1 MAVPLYSDC
10 HHEYCYGSSEAS
22 SDTSRESDSTDAYM
36 ACMGLR
42 RTINPRTEIKPGISF
57 TRSTEGGSFA
67 GTGGQKAFHN
77 CLARLLRYIVTI
89 TTKLFHKLDSQRS
102 DTQPM
107 KNILAIGV
115 SALAYLVSTATSAQ
129 DLMDDAGS
137 VTRSYNYIEG
147 FYLLNLE
154 DDLPDGAAV
163 DFPALFRVSVD
174 LNEKYSLYGEYINQ
188 SYSLS
193 AGGETGGLDLET
205 YELNV
210 RYRDTFNAMANTDW
224 VAGLGY
230 GYIVLDLFSDTAGSL
245 ISDNSGF
252 YNGYVGL
259 RRTIS
264 QRLEGEIGI
273 DFFRLTD
280 GGSFEG
286 TGEVAL
292 VYRVSPRLDIAFG
305 GVDLTDAN
313 NYGIG
318 LRYTWN

>member
-1 MAVPLYSDC
+1 
-10 HHEYCYGSSEAS
+10 
-22 SDTSRESDSTDAYM
+22 
-36 ACMGLR
+36 
-42 RTINPRTEIKPGISF
+42 
-57 TRSTEGGSFA
+57 
-67 GTGGQKAFHN
+67 
-77 CLARLLRYIVTI
+77 
-89 TTKLFHKLDSQRS
+89 
-102 DTQPM
+102 M
-107 KNILAIGV
+107 KNILTVGV
-115 SALAYLVSTATSAQ
+115 SALAYLVSAAASGQ

-137 VTRSYNYIEG
+137 VTRSYNYVEG

-193 AGGETGGLDLET
+193 AGGDTGGLDLET
-205 YELNV
+205 YELNL